1 MANLCSWFS
10 SLVEHAAAGIGV
22 GPYWL
27 LLGMS
32 LIATGWMHFSGGIIG
47 QTLWSYAGS
56 LRNFDARVGNWAT
69 APRLT
74 ASLVCFL
81 LFDLLFAAIYGD
93 AAIRASYDA
102 NLLSDTQGAL
112 MRRLA
117 VPAVLADWSENALL
131 LVLILSAN
139 WRLAFKRRWDFET
152 EAVATQ
158 LRELESAGKPSDE
171 WQPWFLRKRKERWA
185 YHAGKFACRALA
197 LTTTLKFG
205 GVLAMMMLLLMGRA
219 T

>member
-1 MANLCSWFS
+1 
-10 SLVEHAAAGIGV
+10 
-22 GPYWL
+22 
-27 LLGMS
+27 
-32 LIATGWMHFSGGIIG
+32 

-74 ASLVCFL
+74 ALLVAFL
-81 LFDLLFAAIYGD
+81 CFDLLFAALYGD
-93 AAIRASYDA
+93 AAIRASHDS
-102 NLLSDTQGAL
+102 NLLEQAQGDL
-112 MRRLA
+112 MRRLV
-117 VPAVLADWSENALL
+117 VPTVLADWGENLLL

-152 EAVATQ
+152 EAVAER
-158 LRELESAGKPSDE
+158 LRNADSAGCPKDE
-171 WQPWFLRKRKERWA
+171 WQPWFARKRTERWA
-185 YHAGKFACRALA
+185 FNSGKLACRALA
-197 LTTTLKFG
+197 LATTMKFG